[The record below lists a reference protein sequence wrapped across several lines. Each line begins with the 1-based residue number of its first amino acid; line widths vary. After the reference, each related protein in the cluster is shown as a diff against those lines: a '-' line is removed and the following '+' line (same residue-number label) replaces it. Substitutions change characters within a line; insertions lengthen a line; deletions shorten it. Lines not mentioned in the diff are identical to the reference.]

1 MLPNAGGWNGLDR
14 EPWEGESPLP
24 GPMSLDFWPLGALDH
39 QLSECSS
46 QVVLLENQVNKYK
59 SQ

>member
-1 MLPNAGGWNGLDR
+1 MLPNAGGGVGR
-14 EPWEGESPLP
+14 TRSPGQGSPLL

-39 QLSECSS
+39 QLSGCSS
-46 QVVLLENQVNKYK
+46 QVVLHEKWVNKYK

>member
-1 MLPNAGGWNGLDR
+1 MLPNAGGWGGLDR
-14 EPWEGESPLP
+14 EPWEGESLLL

-39 QLSECSS
+39 QLSDCSS
-46 QVVLLENQVNKYK
+46 QVVLHENRVNKYK